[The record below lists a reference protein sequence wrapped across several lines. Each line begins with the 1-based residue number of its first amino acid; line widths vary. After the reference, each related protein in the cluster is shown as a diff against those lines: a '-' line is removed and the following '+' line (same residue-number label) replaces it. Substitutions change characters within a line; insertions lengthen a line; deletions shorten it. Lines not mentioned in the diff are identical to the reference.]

1 MRVGIVGQRGN
12 RRAAAIVADLY
23 DRLDGMGVAVAVDE
37 ESADDAAAWPSE
49 HPEPSDLGVPVDE
62 MTDCDLVVSIGGD
75 GTFLFTARAAGST
88 PIMGVNLGEV
98 GFLNA
103 VAPEEAVE
111 TVAAEVEQCQ
121 TDGAIETQDMPRVQ
135 AAGDGWELPPALN
148 EVVVQGPRRG
158 HGGGGAV
165 EVRVDGSLYTSGHAD
180 GVLVATPTG
189 STAYNLSEAGPLV
202 HPNVSSL
209 VLTEMCSEE
218 SMPPLTVDVD
228 STVTVR
234 LEDADNGFVVSD
246 GRARQELSVP
256 AQVTLERADRPVRIA
271 GPPLD
276 FFAALG
282 KIE

>member
-23 DRLDGMGVAVAVDE
+23 ERLDGMGVDVDVDE
-37 ESADDAAAWPSE
+37 ESAADAAAWPND
-49 HPEPSDLGVPVDE
+49 HPDPADLGVPADR
-62 MTDCDLVVSIGGD
+62 MADCDLVVSIGGD
-75 GTFLFTARAAGST
+75 GTFLFAARAAGST

-103 VAPEEAVE
+103 VSPENAVGA
-111 TVAAEVEQCQ
+111 VAAEVEEYQER
-121 TDGAIETQDMPRVQ
+121 GAVETRDMPRVE
-135 AAGDGWELPPALN
+135 ASGDGWSLPPALN

-158 HGGGGAV
+158 HGGGAAL
-165 EVRVDGSLYTSGHAD
+165 EVRVDGSLYTSGRAD

-189 STAYNLSEAGPLV
+189 STAYNLSEGGPLV
-202 HPNVSSL
+202 HPSVSSL
-209 VLTEMCSEE
+209 VLTEMCGEE

-234 LEDADNGFVVSD
+234 LTDADGGFVVSD